1 MYNSS
6 VLFFQAKVFKG
17 TFVTEVFIAY
27 PALVGICMFD
37 FPSALIAL
45 HFADSRGQVIIST
58 EGLEPSLLLGI
69 GF

>member
-1 MYNSS
+1 MYDSS
-6 VLFFQAKVFKG
+6 TLFFQAKVFKG
-17 TFVTEVFIAY
+17 TFVTKIFIAY
-27 PALVGICMFD
+27 PALVGIYMLYF
-37 FPSALIAL
+37 FFTLTTL

>member
-1 MYNSS
+1 MYNPAI
-6 VLFFQAKVFKG
+6 LFLEAKVFKG
-17 TFVTEVFIAY
+17 TLVTKILTTY
-27 PALVGICMFD
+27 PTLVRFCVFD
-37 FPSALIAL
+37 FFFTLIAL